1 MINFSE
7 RNLDHIYLKHGIE
20 KVAILNILNSPD
32 IITKVGINVKY
43 YYKDSIVVIVAREN
57 KHREWTVKTEFQNL
71 KPFLMGNIIYEN
83 LGVAK

>member
-1 MINFSE
+1 MIKFTE

-43 YYKDSIVVIVAREN
+43 YYKDSIVVIVTREN
-57 KHREWTVKTEFQNL
+57 KHREWTVKTAFENN
-71 KPFLMGNIIYEN
+71 KPFLMGEI
-83 LGVAK
+83 LWQK

>member
-1 MINFSE
+1 MIKFTE

-20 KVAILNILNSPD
+20 KAAILNILNSPD

-57 KHREWTVKTEFQNL
+57 KHREWTVKTAFQNN
-71 KPFLMGNIIYEN
+71 KPFLMGEI
-83 LGVAK
+83 LWQK